1 MATSGAAA
9 QQRKAILLEARL
21 RGVTGKEASSAFG
34 TPFDQNILGDHSLQA
49 PITELGFGDRSNSR
63 GGRSNELPG
72 GKPGGPTSM
81 GGIASTLAG
90 GDGRLAPGAPAPRL
104 SGGCLLYTSPSPR
117 D

>member
-1 MATSGAAA
+1 MASSGAAA

-90 GDGRLAPGAPAPRL
+90 FPKLAGGFPMGSAAWRGAFLNL
-104 SGGCLLYTSPSPR
+104 S
-117 D
+117 